1 MDEAVFTKRLD
12 IGLWRK
18 LAGYLKPYRREL
30 AGLALVMICAAGID
44 ALIPIMTRNAIDNY
58 VVPGNLE
65 GLRLF
70 GLGYFGLVLMQGL
83 NVWLL
88 IAIAGRIE
96 VQLCY
101 DIRRAGF
108 QKLQELS
115 FSYYDRTPVGWI
127 VARIN
132 SDSMKLG
139 ETISWGFV
147 DGVWGISMMFA
158 VALFMLVMDWRLA
171 LLALAVVPALAL
183 ISVYFQQKILSGHRR
198 VRKTNSKISGAY
210 NEGIG
215 GAKTT
220 KTLVREDA
228 NLQEFQVLTGSMR
241 AHSIRTAFFS
251 SLFLPVVLMLSSIG
265 TAVVLWYGGSGVA
278 ANVITY
284 GTLVA
289 FISYTIQ
296 FFEPV
301 RELARV
307 LTELQSAQ
315 ASAERIIS
323 MMETDPDI
331 VDAPGTEHC
340 DVSEPI
346 TGRIEFDQV
355 SFQYAGGEKVLDNFS
370 LTVEPG
376 ETVAL
381 VGESGSGKSTIV
393 NLVCRFYEPVSG
405 SIKID
410 GIDYRER
417 SQHWLHSRL
426 GYVLQNPHLFSGTI
440 RENIRYGRLDASDEE
455 VELCARLVNAH
466 DFIVSL
472 EGGYDSQVGEGGAM
486 LSVGEK
492 QLICFARALLADPAV
507 FVLDEAT
514 SSIDTETEELISR
527 AVKKLLKD
535 RTSFIIAHR
544 LSTVRSA
551 HRILVLSRGTVI
563 EEGNHDQLMEMRGT
577 YYRLYTNQFVDHLSE
592 EIFEE
597 AQVKM
602 EQQTSPVV

>member
-1 MDEAVFTKRLD
+1 MSRKIEETTFTKKID

-18 LAGYLKPYRREL
+18 LAGFLKPYRREL
-30 AGLALVMICAAGID
+30 TGLALVMICAAGID

-58 VVPGNLE
+58 VVPGNLD
-65 GLRLF
+65 GLRRF
-70 GLGYFGLVLMQGL
+70 GLGYFALILMQGA
-83 NVWLL
+83 NVWML

-96 VQLCY
+96 VGLCY

-147 DGVWGISMMFA
+147 DGVWGVSMMIA
-158 VALFMLVMDWRLA
+158 VAVFMLVMNWKLA
-171 LLALAVVPALAL
+171 LAALSVVPLLALF
-183 ISVYFQQKILSGHRR
+183 SVYFQQKILAGHRK

-215 GAKTT
+215 GAKTS
-220 KTLVREDA
+220 KTLVLEDA
-228 NLQEFQVLTGSMR
+228 NLREFQVLTGSMR
-241 AHSIRTAFFS
+241 TSSIRTAFFS

-265 TAVVLWYGGSGVA
+265 TAVVLWYGGSGVIA
-278 ANVITY
+278 QVISY
-284 GTLVA
+284 GTMVA

-307 LTELQSAQ
+307 LAELQSAQ
-315 ASAERIIS
+315 ASAERIMS
-323 MMETDPDI
+323 MMETSPDVI
-331 VDAPGTEHC
+331 DKPGTEFFE
-340 DVSEPI
+340 DEPKI
-346 TGRIEFDQV
+346 TGRIEFDRV
-355 SFQYAGGEKVLDNFS
+355 SFQYIEGEKVLEDFS
-370 LTVEPG
+370 LTIEPG

-393 NLVCRFYEPVSG
+393 NLACRFYEPSEG
-405 SIKID
+405 FIRID
-410 GIDYRER
+410 GIEYREK
-417 SQHWLHSRL
+417 SQYWLHRNL

-440 RENIRYGRLDASDEE
+440 RENIRYGRLDASDAE
-455 VELCARLVNAH
+455 VEQCARLVNAH
-466 DFIVSL
+466 EFITTL
-472 EGGYDSQVGEGGAM
+472 EKGYDSQVGEGGAM

-492 QLICFARALLADPAV
+492 QLICFARALLADPAL

-527 AVKKLLKD
+527 AIEQLLKD

-544 LSTVRSA
+544 LSTVRHA
-551 HRILVLSRGTVI
+551 DRILVLHEGKVI
-563 EEGNHDQLMEMRGT
+563 EEGNHKQLMALQGA
-577 YYRLYTNQFVDHLSE
+577 YFRLYTNQFIDHVQE
-592 EIFEE
+592 ELLQE
-597 AQVKM
+597 AEALQI
-602 EQQTSPVV
+602 

>member
-1 MDEAVFTKRLD
+1 MSRNIEETTFTKKID

-18 LAGYLKPYRREL
+18 LTGFLKPYRREL

-44 ALIPIMTRNAIDNY
+44 AIIPILTRNAIDNY
-58 VVPGNLE
+58 VVPGNLD
-65 GLRLF
+65 GLRRF
-70 GLGYFGLVLMQGL
+70 GLGYFALILLQGA
-83 NVWLL
+83 NVWML
-88 IAIAGRIE
+88 IALAGRIE
-96 VQLCY
+96 VGLCY
-101 DIRRAGF
+101 DIRKAGF

-127 VARIN
+127 VARIS

-147 DGVWGISMMFA
+147 DGVWGVSMMFA
-158 VALFMLVMDWRLA
+158 VAVFMLVMNWKLA
-171 LLALAVVPALAL
+171 LAALAVVPLLAL
-183 ISVYFQQKILSGHRR
+183 FSVYFQQKILTGHRK
-198 VRKTNSKISGAY
+198 VRKTNSRISGAY
-210 NEGIG
+210 NEGIS

-228 NLQEFQVLTGSMR
+228 NLREFQVLSGSMR
-241 AHSIRTAFFS
+241 SSAVRTAFFS

-265 TAVVLWYGGSGVA
+265 TAVVLWYGGSGVIA
-278 ANVITY
+278 QVISY
-284 GTLVA
+284 GTMVA

-307 LTELQSAQ
+307 LAELQAAQ
-315 ASAERIIS
+315 ASAERIMS
-323 MMETDPDI
+323 MMETAPDI
-331 VDAPGTEHC
+331 IDKPGTEQF
-340 DVSEPI
+340 DDEPKM

-355 SFQYAGGEKVLDNFS
+355 SFQYIEGEKVLEDFS
-370 LTVEPG
+370 LTVEPD

-393 NLVCRFYEPVSG
+393 NLACRFYEPTEG
-405 SIKID
+405 IIRID

-417 SQHWLHSRL
+417 SQYWLHRNL

-440 RENIRYGRLDASDEE
+440 WENIRYGRLDASDDE
-455 VELCARLVNAH
+455 VERCARLVNAH
-466 DFIVSL
+466 EFISFL
-472 EGGYDSQVGEGGAM
+472 ENGYDSQVGEGGAM

-492 QLICFARALLADPAV
+492 QLVCFARALLADPAL

-514 SSIDTETEELISR
+514 SSIDTEAEELISR
-527 AVKKLLKD
+527 AIEQLLKN

-544 LSTVRSA
+544 LSTVRNA
-551 HRILVLSRGTVI
+551 DRILVLHEGKVI
-563 EEGNHDQLMEMRGT
+563 EAGNHKQLMALQGA
-577 YYRLYTNQFVDHLSE
+577 YYRLYTNQFIDHVQE
-592 EIFEE
+592 ELLQE
-597 AQVKM
+597 AEALQI
-602 EQQTSPVV
+602 

>member
-1 MDEAVFTKRLD
+1 MSRNIEETTFTKKID

-18 LAGYLKPYRREL
+18 LTGFLKPYRREL

-44 ALIPIMTRNAIDNY
+44 AIIPILTRNAIDNY
-58 VVPGNLE
+58 VVPGNLD
-65 GLRLF
+65 GLRRF
-70 GLGYFGLVLMQGL
+70 GLGYFALILLQGA
-83 NVWLL
+83 NVWML
-88 IAIAGRIE
+88 IALAGRIE
-96 VQLCY
+96 VGLCY
-101 DIRRAGF
+101 DIRKAGF

-127 VARIN
+127 VARIS

-147 DGVWGISMMFA
+147 DGVWGVSMMFA
-158 VALFMLVMDWRLA
+158 VAVFMLVMNWKLA
-171 LLALAVVPALAL
+171 LAALAVVPLLAL
-183 ISVYFQQKILSGHRR
+183 FSVYFQQKILTGHRK
-198 VRKTNSKISGAY
+198 VRKTNSRISGAY
-210 NEGIG
+210 NEGIS

-228 NLQEFQVLTGSMR
+228 NLREFQVLSGSMR
-241 AHSIRTAFFS
+241 SSAVRTAFFS

-265 TAVVLWYGGSGVA
+265 TAVVLWYGGSGVIA
-278 ANVITY
+278 QVITY
-284 GTLVA
+284 GTMVA

-307 LTELQSAQ
+307 LAELQAAQ
-315 ASAERIIS
+315 ASAERIMS
-323 MMETDPDI
+323 MMETAPDI
-331 VDAPGTEHC
+331 IDKPGTEQF
-340 DVSEPI
+340 DDEPKI
-346 TGRIEFDQV
+346 TGRIEFDRV
-355 SFQYAGGEKVLDNFS
+355 SFQYIEGEKVLEDFS

-393 NLVCRFYEPVSG
+393 NLACRFYEPTEG
-405 SIKID
+405 RIRID

-417 SQHWLHSRL
+417 SQYWLHRNL

-440 RENIRYGRLDASDEE
+440 WENIRYGRLDASDDE
-455 VELCARLVNAH
+455 VERCARLVNAH
-466 DFIVSL
+466 EFISSM
-472 EGGYDSQVGEGGAM
+472 EKGYDSQVGEGGAM

-492 QLICFARALLADPAV
+492 QLVCFARALLADPAV

-527 AVKKLLKD
+527 AIEQLLRN

-544 LSTVRSA
+544 LSTVRNA
-551 HRILVLSRGTVI
+551 DRILVLHKGKVI
-563 EEGNHDQLMEMRGT
+563 EAGNHKQLMALQGA
-577 YYRLYTNQFVDHLSE
+577 YYRLYTNQFIDHVQKELLQ
-592 EIFEE
+592 E
-597 AQVKM
+597 AEALQI
-602 EQQTSPVV
+602 